1 MTETLYIKNMVCP
14 RCIESVRDVFSEL
27 NIQTSGIKL
36 GEVTVT
42 SIINFKLKE
51 KLEARLKLK
60 GFELLEGKKSKL
72 IAQIKSIVINQ
83 IHHSEDVLNIN
94 FSTYIA
100 DQLNQD
106 YSTLSKLFS
115 SVEGVTIERFIL
127 KQKVERVK
135 EFIFYKELTLS
146 EIAFKMGY
154 SSVAHLSSQFKK
166 ETGMPP
172 SEFKKLNKPNRKS
185 LDSL

>member
-14 RCIESVRDVFSEL
+14 RCIESVWDVFSEL
-27 NIQTSGIKL
+27 NIQTSAIKL

-60 GFELLEGKKSKL
+60 GFELLEDKNSKL

-172 SEFKKLNKPNRKS
+172 SEFKKLNNPNRKS